1 MGAGDADTTNNQGA
15 GAQARG
21 RVGDAAPPMG
31 ADEATLT
38 EFARSGNRAAFD
50 RLIAVY
56 DGQLRGFLLRRV
68 GPGAPV
74 EDLAQDVW
82 LAGWVAMP
90 RFQKRSSFRT
100 WLFSI
105 AVNKCMDYHRAQ
117 GRHGGAPVSL
127 DDSGLA
133 ERADGLR
140 SPEEL
145 YAAAE
150 LRETVRGLI
159 EKLPP
164 PQREVLD
171 LYYYAEL
178 TLPEIATA
186 LHRNLNTVKYQFYRA
201 HDLVGQGLNQT
212 ETVNGGIATPPLPN
226 TAKALRPEVGT

>member
-1 MGAGDADTTNNQGA
+1 
-15 GAQARG
+15 
-21 RVGDAAPPMG
+21 
-31 ADEATLT
+31 
-38 EFARSGNRAAFD
+38 
-50 RLIAVY
+50 
-56 DGQLRGFLLRRV
+56 
-68 GPGAPV
+68 
-74 EDLAQDVW
+74 
-82 LAGWVAMP
+82 MP

-105 AVNKCMDYHRAQ
+105 AVNKCMDHHRAQ
-117 GRHGGAPVSL
+117 GRHGGTPLSL

-133 ERADGLR
+133 ERPDGLR

-159 EKLPP
+159 ETLPP

-178 TLPEIATA
+178 TLPEIAQA

-201 HDLVGQGLNQT
+201 HDLVGQALSQR
-212 ETVNGGIATPPLPN
+212 EVVNNGAMTSSPPPVAAP
-226 TAKALRPEVGT
+226 AKTLRPKAGM